1 MKVVVVDSETIEIE
15 PEGVAEV
22 DLLRRFSGGRVA
34 IREARPFDPNVP
46 RLEVKPKEV
55 K

>member
-1 MKVVVVDSETIEIE
+1 MKVVVVDSQTIELQ

-22 DLLRRFSGGRVA
+22 DLLRRFNGGSA
-34 IREARPFDPNVP
+34 TIKEARPFDPNVP
-46 RLEVKPKEV
+46 FLEVKPKEI